1 MDEKRSDVRI
11 KRHLSVLLVGLASF
25 SLCQAS
31 EGDSKLAYVNRG
43 KVYEKMG
50 QYQKAL
56 ADLNEAVE
64 LDPNLASAYYNR
76 GVIYGS
82 IGDYERATQNLN
94 RAIAL
99 DPSLAD

>member
-1 MDEKRSDVRI
+1 M
-11 KRHLSVLLVGLASF
+11 
-25 SLCQAS
+25 
-31 EGDSKLAYVNRG
+31 AYVNRG
-43 KVYEKMG
+43 KAYEKTG

-64 LDPNLASAYYNR
+64 LDPTLALAYYNR

-82 IGDYERATQNLN
+82 MGEYEKATQNLN

-99 DPSLAD
+99 DPSLAG